1 MREVKSRLAGLEREK
16 TDANLLW
23 TPIEEN
29 FNWLQT
35 ELKGVCCAYCI
46 PEFVVVN
53 SPRSSVCVRVALKE
67 LSSEYTSL
75 KREQG
80 SREDWSNTLTLLR
93 VRYDDIRAKVN
104 CLFSAKIGKSYPY
117 VYQFR

>member
-46 PEFVVVN
+46 PEFVVVH

-67 LSSEYTSL
+67 LSSEYISL

-80 SREDWSNTLTLLR
+80 IREAWSITLTSLR
-93 VRYDDIRAKVN
+93 VRCDDIRAKVN
-104 CLFSAKIGKSYPY
+104 NPLSYKIGKNVSLG
-117 VYQFR
+117 YQFR